1 MGGGA
6 LGIRLVC
13 MVRRMRSESSRDGNG
28 RFMNGIILKDR
39 AVVAHLRADLLA
51 WYDAH
56 GRKLPWREGARNPYR
71 VWLSEVMLQQTTVP
85 HAAPYYEKFL
95 RLWPTVRDLAAAED
109 GRVMAEWA
117 GLGYYARARKLLECA
132 RVVVRDYDGIFPAN
146 EAELLKLPGFGPYT
160 SAAVAAIAFDLPANV
175 VDGNIER
182 IMTRLYAIE
191 TPMPAGKP
199 QVREASAQWVSED
212 RAGDWPQALM
222 DMATLI
228 CRPKSPVCSE
238 CPLAEACVARACGE
252 QERFPV
258 KLAKAPKPRRY
269 GVVFVM
275 LSGDS
280 VVVERRAD
288 KGLLGGM
295 LGLPHTEWLSS
306 SSPDL
311 SGEVARNALARFRD
325 GGGNS
330 ITKEAPSVGEDAPTP
345 PPQAGEE
352 SWVVA
357 GSYEHVFTHFALT
370 QEVWV
375 WRLSVE
381 ETASLLRANNAWQI
395 LPLTEKALPTV
406 FAKALKLKD
415 QTTTPDLFSSNI

>member
-1 MGGGA
+1 MTA
-6 LGIRLVC
+6 
-13 MVRRMRSESSRDGNG
+13 
-28 RFMNGIILKDR
+28 IILKDEALVSR
-39 AVVAHLRADLLA
+39 LRRGLLD

-56 GRKLPWREGARNPYR
+56 GRVLSWRQGARDAYR

-95 RLWPTVRDLAAAED
+95 ALWPTVRDLAVAED

-117 GLGYYARARKLLECA
+117 GLGYYARARRLLECA

-160 SAAVAAIAFDLPANV
+160 AAAVAAIAFDLPANV

-191 TPMPAGKP
+191 APLPAAKSDI
-199 QVREASAQWVSED
+199 RLAAAQWVSNE

-228 CRPKSPVCSE
+228 CRPKSPVCDQ
-238 CPLAEACVARACGE
+238 CQVTEACMALKRGE
-252 QERFPV
+252 PERFPV
-258 KLAKAPKPRRY
+258 KLAKPPKPRRY

-275 LSGDS
+275 LTGDG
-280 VVVERRAD
+280 VVVERRPD

-306 SSPDL
+306 N
-311 SGEVARNALARFRD
+311 VM
-325 GGGNS
+325 
-330 ITKEAPSVGEDAPTP
+330 KEAPSVGDNTPTP
-345 PPQAGEE
+345 LPQAGEDK
-352 SWVVA
+352 WVVA
-357 GSYEHVFTHFALT
+357 GSYEHIFTHFALT

-375 WRLSVE
+375 RRLSDE
-381 ETASLLRANNAWQI
+381 EKASLLRTNNAWQV

-415 QTTTPDLFSSNI
+415 QTATPDLFS

>member
-1 MGGGA
+1 
-6 LGIRLVC
+6 
-13 MVRRMRSESSRDGNG
+13 
-28 RFMNGIILKDR
+28 MNGIILKDR

-56 GRKLPWREGARNPYR
+56 GRKLPWREGARDPYR
-71 VWLSEVMLQQTTVP
+71 VWLSEIMLQQTTVP

-95 RLWPTVRDLAAAED
+95 RLWPTVCDLAAAED

-132 RVVVRDYDGIFPAN
+132 RTIVQNYDGVFPVE

-160 SAAVAAIAFDLPANV
+160 SAAVAAIAFGHAANV

-182 IMTRLYAIE
+182 IMTRLYSIE
-191 TPMPAGKP
+191 TPMPAGKV
-199 QVREASAQWVSED
+199 QVREAAAQWVSAD

-228 CRPKSPVCSE
+228 CRPKSPVCGE
-238 CPLAEACVARACGE
+238 CPLAEACLARARGE
-252 QERFPV
+252 QECFPV

-275 LSGDS
+275 LAGDG
-280 VVVERRAD
+280 VVVERRAE

-330 ITKEAPSVGEDAPTP
+330 ITKEAPSAGDDAPTP
-345 PPQAGEE
+345 PPQAGEDQ
-352 SWVVA
+352 WVVA

-375 WRLSVE
+375 RCLSGE
-381 ETASLLRANNAWQI
+381 ETTSLLRANNAWQI

-415 QTTTPDLFSSNI
+415 QTATPDLFS

>member
-1 MGGGA
+1 M
-6 LGIRLVC
+6 
-13 MVRRMRSESSRDGNG
+13 
-28 RFMNGIILKDR
+28 
-39 AVVAHLRADLLA
+39 LA

-56 GRKLPWREGARNPYR
+56 GRKLPWREGARDPYR

-85 HAAPYYEKFL
+85 HAAPYYETFL

-132 RVVVRDYDGIFPAN
+132 RTVVHDYDGVFPAD

-160 SAAVAAIAFDLPANV
+160 SAAVAAIAFGHAANV

-191 TPMPAGKP
+191 TPMPAGRP
-199 QVREASAQWVSED
+199 QIRAAAAQWVSAE

-228 CRPKSPVCSE
+228 CRPKSPVCGE
-238 CPLAEACVARACGE
+238 CPLAEACVARARGE

-269 GVVFVM
+269 GVVFVI
-275 LSGDS
+275 LSGNG

-295 LGLPHTEWLSS
+295 LGLPHTEWRSE
-306 SSPDL
+306 PYRTE
-311 SGEVARNALARFRD
+311 EVMPPVSAPFEMI
-325 GGGNS
+325 GN
-330 ITKEAPSVGEDAPTP
+330 
-345 PPQAGEE
+345 
-352 SWVVA
+352 
-357 GSYEHVFTHFALT
+357 YEHIFTHFALM
-370 QEVWV
+370 QDVWQV
-375 WRLSVE
+375 QLSDEALRDFLRHNNNFQLLSV
-381 ETASLLRANNAWQI
+381 S
-395 LPLTEKALPTV
+395 EKALPTV
-406 FAKALKLKD
+406 FAKALRL
-415 QTTTPDLFSSNI
+415 

>member
-1 MGGGA
+1 M
-6 LGIRLVC
+6 
-13 MVRRMRSESSRDGNG
+13 S
-28 RFMNGIILKDR
+28 GIILKDK
-39 AVVAHLRADLLA
+39 AVVARLRCDLLA

-56 GRKLPWREGARNPYR
+56 GRKLPWRDSGRGRAPDPYH

-132 RVVVRDYDGIFPAN
+132 RTVVRHYEGVFPAD
-146 EAELLKLPGFGPYT
+146 EAELLKLPGFGLYT
-160 SAAVAAIAFDLPANV
+160 SAAVAAIAFGHAANV

-182 IMTRLYAIE
+182 IMARLYAIE

-199 QVREASAQWVSED
+199 LVREAAAQWVSDD

-228 CRPKSPVCSE
+228 CRPKSPSCGE
-238 CPLAEACVARACGE
+238 CPLSEVCLARARHE
-252 QERFPV
+252 PERFPV

-269 GVVFVM
+269 GVAFVM
-275 LSGDS
+275 LVGDQ
-280 VVVERRAD
+280 VIVERRAD

-295 LGLPHTEWLSS
+295 LGLPHTEWRSEPYRMEEVMPPLSA
-306 SSPDL
+306 PF
-311 SGEVARNALARFRD
+311 EV
-325 GGGNS
+325 
-330 ITKEAPSVGEDAPTP
+330 V
-345 PPQAGEE
+345 
-352 SWVVA
+352 

-370 QEVWV
+370 QEVW
-375 WRLSVE
+375 RAQLSDE
-381 ETASLLRANNAWQI
+381 DMSDFLRRNNSFQI
-395 LPLTEKALPTV
+395 LPVSEKALPTV
-406 FAKALKLKD
+406 FAKALKLKPS
-415 QTTTPDLFSSNI
+415 TPGLFD

>member
-1 MGGGA
+1 MTA
-6 LGIRLVC
+6 
-13 MVRRMRSESSRDGNG
+13 
-28 RFMNGIILKDR
+28 IILKDEALVSR
-39 AVVAHLRADLLA
+39 LRRGLLD

-56 GRKLPWREGARNPYR
+56 GRALAWRQGARDAYR

-95 RLWPTVRDLAAAED
+95 TLWPTVRDLAAAED

-117 GLGYYARARKLLECA
+117 GLGYYARARRLLECA

-146 EAELLKLPGFGPYT
+146 EADLLKLPGFGPYT
-160 SAAVAAIAFDLPANV
+160 AAAVAAIAFDLPANV

-182 IMTRLYAIE
+182 IMTRLYAID
-191 TPMPAGKP
+191 TPLPAAKSDI
-199 QVREASAQWVSED
+199 RLAAAQWVLPE

-228 CRPKSPVCSE
+228 CRPKSPVCDQ
-238 CPLAEACVARACGE
+238 CPLAVACLALERGAP
-252 QERFPV
+252 ERFPV
-258 KLAKAPKPRRY
+258 KLAKLPKPRRY

-275 LSGDS
+275 LTGEG

-295 LGLPHTEWLSS
+295 LGLPHTEWVPS
-306 SSPDL
+306 SSPDV

-330 ITKEAPSVGEDAPTP
+330 ITKDAPSVGDDAPTP
-345 PPQAGEE
+345 PPQAGEDQ
-352 SWVVA
+352 WVVA

-375 WRLSVE
+375 RRLSDE
-381 ETASLLRANNAWQI
+381 ETASMLRANNAWQI
-395 LPLTEKALPTV
+395 LPLSEKALPTV

-415 QTTTPDLFSSNI
+415 QTVTPDLFRSNV

>member
-1 MGGGA
+1 
-6 LGIRLVC
+6 
-13 MVRRMRSESSRDGNG
+13 
-28 RFMNGIILKDR
+28 MNGIILKDR
-39 AVVAHLRADLLA
+39 AIVARLRSDLLA

-56 GRKLPWREGARNPYR
+56 GRKLPWRAGERDPYR

-109 GRVMAEWA
+109 SRVMAEWA

-132 RVVVRDYDGIFPAN
+132 RTVVRDYGGIFPAY

-160 SAAVAAIAFDLPANV
+160 SAAVAAIAFGQAANV

-191 TPMPAGKP
+191 TPMPAAKP
-199 QVREASAQWVSED
+199 QVREAAAQWVGDD

-228 CRPKSPVCSE
+228 CRPKSPVCGE
-238 CPLAEACVARACGE
+238 CPLAEACVAKARGE

-269 GVVFVM
+269 GVVFVI
-275 LSGDS
+275 LSGDN
-280 VVVERRAD
+280 VLVERRAD

-295 LGLPHTEWLSS
+295 LGLPHTDWRSEPYRTEEVTSPLSANF
-306 SSPDL
+306 
-311 SGEVARNALARFRD
+311 EV
-325 GGGNS
+325 
-330 ITKEAPSVGEDAPTP
+330 V
-345 PPQAGEE
+345 
-352 SWVVA
+352 

-370 QEVWV
+370 QVV
-375 WRLSVE
+375 WRAHLSDE
-381 ETASLLRANNAWQI
+381 AMSEFLRCNNRFQLFPI
-395 LPLTEKALPTV
+395 SERALPTV
-406 FAKALKLKD
+406 FAKALKL
-415 QTTTPDLFSSNI
+415 

>member
-1 MGGGA
+1 M
-6 LGIRLVC
+6 
-13 MVRRMRSESSRDGNG
+13 S
-28 RFMNGIILKDR
+28 GIILKDE
-39 AVVAHLRADLLA
+39 AVVAELRAGLLA

-56 GRKLPWREGARNPYR
+56 GRKLPWRVGERDPYR

-95 RLWPTVRDLAAAED
+95 ALWPTVRDLAAAED

-132 RVVVRDYDGIFPAN
+132 RTVVRDHGGVFPAD

-160 SAAVAAIAFDLPANV
+160 SAAVAAIAFGQAANV

-191 TPMPAGKP
+191 TPMPAARP
-199 QVREASAQWVSED
+199 LVREAAAQWISGD

-228 CRPKSPVCSE
+228 CRPKSPLCGE
-238 CPLAEACVARACGE
+238 CPLAEACLARARGE

-258 KLAKAPKPRRY
+258 KLAKTPKPRRY
-269 GVVFVM
+269 GVVFVIQ
-275 LSGDS
+275 SGDG
-280 VVVERRAD
+280 VLVERRAD

-295 LGLPHTEWLSS
+295 LGLPHTDWRSEPYRTEEITPPLS
-306 SSPDL
+306 
-311 SGEVARNALARFRD
+311 ARFEV
-325 GGGNS
+325 
-330 ITKEAPSVGEDAPTP
+330 I
-345 PPQAGEE
+345 
-352 SWVVA
+352 

-370 QEVWV
+370 QEVW
-375 WRLSVE
+375 RAHLSDE
-381 ETASLLRANNAWQI
+381 EMGDFLRRNNSFQLL
-395 LPLTEKALPTV
+395 PVSEKALPTV
-406 FAKALKLKD
+406 FAKALKVK
-415 QTTTPDLFSSNI
+415 PAAPGLFD

>member
-1 MGGGA
+1 
-6 LGIRLVC
+6 
-13 MVRRMRSESSRDGNG
+13 
-28 RFMNGIILKDR
+28 MNGIILKGE
-39 AVVAHLRADLLA
+39 AVVASLRAGLLA

-56 GRKLPWREGARNPYR
+56 GRKLPWRDSGRKGAHDPYR

-85 HAAPYYEKFL
+85 HATPYYEKFL
-95 RLWPTVRDLAAAED
+95 KLWPTVRDLAAAED

-132 RVVVRDYDGIFPAN
+132 RTVVRDYDGVFPAD

-160 SAAVAAIAFDLPANV
+160 SAAVAAIAFGQAANV

-191 TPMPAGKP
+191 TQMPAGKP
-199 QVREASAQWVSED
+199 QVRAAAAQWVAAD

-228 CRPKSPVCSE
+228 CRPKSPVCGE
-238 CPLAEACVARACGE
+238 CPLAEACVAKERGE

-258 KLAKAPKPRRY
+258 KLAKAPKPRRH
-269 GVVFVM
+269 GVVFVI

-295 LGLPHTEWLSS
+295 LGLPHTEWRSES
-306 SSPDL
+306 YRPE
-311 SGEVARNALARFRD
+311 EV
-325 GGGNS
+325 
-330 ITKEAPSVGEDAPTP
+330 TP
-345 PPQAGEE
+345 PVSAAFETAGN
-352 SWVVA
+352 
-357 GSYEHVFTHFALT
+357 YEHVFTHFALT
-370 QEVWV
+370 QEVW
-375 WRLSVE
+375 RAHLSDEAVRDFLRHNNGFQ
-381 ETASLLRANNAWQI
+381 LL
-395 LPLTEKALPTV
+395 PVSEKALPTV
-406 FAKALKLKD
+406 FAKALKMRT
-415 QTTTPDLFSSNI
+415 QT